1 MKLNK
6 YSVTTDKGSTIGSY
20 SSTKKTSS
28 SATTISPSLDRT
40 VWGQEDDGSDI
51 DGELVCGGN
60 MFVVTSQ
67 GNDEDDEDESKY
79 TASEA
84 VLLDLDE
91 SLQDIFEDTEGGN
104 LWVEKNLKVG
114 KAIEG
119 DSTFGKEAF
128 LAYPDKSGEK
138 TNILDLFKMIM
149 PIGSI
154 IMHNGSSTKE
164 ELLKYG
170 WAICDGTNGTPNL
183 IGKFVKADSFDK
195 IGTTGGQDSVT
206 LTTANLP
213 SHSHTATTSINLNIE
228 QDSPSIKTEWKDQ
241 KIITY
246 KETYYQVFDMGGDKH
261 YTAET
266 GYESSQDKGIVEIG
280 VEDLLLAA
288 GGVSGSA
295 SATTTI
301 GSTGSGTA
309 FDNQPAFYSL
319 IYIMRIK

>member
-6 YSVTTDKGSTIGSY
+6 YSVTSNKGSAIGSF
-20 SSTKKTSS
+20 SSTKKTSTS
-28 SATTISPSLDRT
+28 SATTSITSLDRNI
-40 VWGQEDDGSDI
+40 WGQEDDGSDI
-51 DGELVCGGN
+51 DGDLICGGN
-60 MFVVTSQ
+60 MFVVTSL
-67 GNDEDDEDESKY
+67 GNDEDDEDEDKTSEESKEY
-79 TASEA
+79 EG
-84 VLLDLDE
+84 LE
-91 SLQDIFEDTEGGN
+91 DIFDDTEGGN
-104 LWVEKNLKVG
+104 LWVEKNLKAG
-114 KAIEG
+114 KAVEA
-119 DSTFGKEAF
+119 DSVFGKESF
-128 LAYPDKSGEK
+128 LAYPDKNGDK

-154 IMHNGSSTKE
+154 IMHNGSYTKE

-183 IGKFVKADSFDK
+183 IGKFVKADSYDK

-213 SHSHTATTSINLNIE
+213 SHSHTATTTINLNIE

-266 GYESSQDKGIVEIG
+266 GYESSQDKGIVEID

-295 SATTTI
+295 SASTTI